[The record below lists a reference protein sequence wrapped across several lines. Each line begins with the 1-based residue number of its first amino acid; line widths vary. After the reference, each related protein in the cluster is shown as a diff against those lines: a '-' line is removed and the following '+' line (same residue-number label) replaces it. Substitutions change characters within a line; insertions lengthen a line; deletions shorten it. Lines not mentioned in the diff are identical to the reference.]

1 MGSSTAEHHCFV
13 NKAIIPEDGLSRRH
27 SGSMQDS
34 FRLWHQTELMTSFE
48 TNSFTS
54 QEKRPL
60 VLVEPNPRVKLG
72 VKKLLRVSRGQDLV
86 ESIGWLSLLWVIF
99 TFLIDGGLTGLTDLH
114 AALSAV
120 DRLSALVATDLL
132 LIQTLLIA
140 RVPWLDRLYGHDRA
154 TLTHKRL
161 GKPVLYLVIVHFLA
175 VTWSYAIADSKNV
188 VDEFLTMLSSIP
200 DLVTGTIAFVLMII
214 VVITSIKITRSRLS
228 YEAWY
233 LVHLLAYGAVMLA
246 IPHQINV
253 GTDIAGKPL
262 AQLFWITAYLFV
274 GLNILWFRLLSPIV
288 LSGLHGLRVSG
299 SVAES
304 SDATSI
310 YISGRKLKSF
320 QAKSGQ
326 FFILRLVTPGQW
338 WRAHPFSLSAAPTD
352 STLRFTV
359 GNRGDDTE
367 LMQSI
372 KAGTR
377 VILEGPYGVFTEDRR
392 TQENVVLIAA
402 GIGAPPIR
410 ALAESMAARPGDV
423 SILYRMRNKNDA
435 ALAEELAELAKQR
448 GFYFHIL
455 EGSRKSPRSWLPAG
469 EDDHLPDAERLVNLC
484 PKVAKSDVFICG
496 PAAFTQTVEKSL
508 HLAGTPANQI
518 HSEEFAW

>member
-1 MGSSTAEHHCFV
+1 M
-13 NKAIIPEDGLSRRH
+13 
-27 SGSMQDS
+27 
-34 FRLWHQTELMTSFE
+34 
-48 TNSFTS
+48 
-54 QEKRPL
+54 
-60 VLVEPNPRVKLG
+60 LVEPNPRVKLG
-72 VKKLLRVSRGQDLV
+72 KAKWLGILRGQDLV
-86 ESIGWLSLLWVIF
+86 ESIGWLSIVWVVF
-99 TFLIDGGLTGLTDLH
+99 TFLIDGGLAGFTDFQT
-114 AALSAV
+114 ALGAV
-120 DRLSALVATDLL
+120 DRLSALIATDLL

-140 RVPWLDRLYGHDRA
+140 RVPWLDKLYGHDRA

-161 GKPVLYLVIVHFLA
+161 GKPILYLVILHFIS

-188 VDEFLTMLSSIP
+188 VDEFLTMLNSIP

-262 AQLFWITAYLFV
+262 AQMFWISAYLFV

-288 LSGLHGLRVSG
+288 LSGFHGLKVSDA
-299 SVAES
+299 VAES

-310 YISGRKLKSF
+310 YVSGRKLKSF

-326 FFILRLVTPGQW
+326 FFIIRLVTPGQW

-352 STLRFTV
+352 NTLRFTV
-359 GNRGDDTE
+359 GNRGDDTA
-367 LMQSI
+367 LMQNI

-410 ALAESMAARPGDV
+410 ALAESIAARPGDV
-423 SILYRMRNKNDA
+423 SIIYRIRNKNDA
-435 ALAEELAELAKQR
+435 ALAEELAEIAKHR
-448 GFYFHIL
+448 GFYLHIL
-455 EGSRKSPRSWLPAG
+455 EGSRKSPTSWLPAG
-469 EDDHLPDAERLVNLC
+469 PDDHLVDDERLIKLC
-484 PKVAKSDVFICG
+484 PKIAKSDVYICG
-496 PAAFTQTVEKSL
+496 PAAFTKAVEKSL
-508 HLAGTPANQI
+508 HSAGTPVNQI
-518 HSEEFAW
+518 HAEEFAW

>member
-1 MGSSTAEHHCFV
+1 
-13 NKAIIPEDGLSRRH
+13 
-27 SGSMQDS
+27 
-34 FRLWHQTELMTSFE
+34 
-48 TNSFTS
+48 
-54 QEKRPL
+54 
-60 VLVEPNPRVKLG
+60 
-72 VKKLLRVSRGQDLV
+72 
-86 ESIGWLSLLWVIF
+86 VI
-99 TFLIDGGLTGLTDLH
+99 LH
-114 AALSAV
+114 FIS
-120 DRLSALVATDLL
+120 
-132 LIQTLLIA
+132 
-140 RVPWLDRLYGHDRA
+140 
-154 TLTHKRL
+154 
-161 GKPVLYLVIVHFLA
+161 
-175 VTWSYAIADSKNV
+175 VTWSYAIADSKNLL
-188 VDEFLTMLSSIP
+188 DEFLTMLNSIP

-262 AQLFWITAYLFV
+262 AQLFWISAYLFV

-288 LSGLHGLRVSG
+288 LSGLHRLKVSDA
-299 SVAES
+299 VAES
-304 SDATSI
+304 SDAASI

-326 FFILRLVTPGQW
+326 FFIIRLVTPGQW

-352 STLRFTV
+352 NTLRFTV
-359 GNRGDDTE
+359 GNRGDDTA
-367 LMQSI
+367 LMQNI

-410 ALAESMAARPGDV
+410 ALAESIAARPGDV
-423 SILYRMRNKNDA
+423 SIIYRIRNKNDA
-435 ALAEELAELAKQR
+435 ALAEELTEIAKHR
-448 GFYFHIL
+448 GFYLNIL
-455 EGSRKSPRSWLPAG
+455 EGSRKSPTSWLPAG
-469 EDDHLPDAERLVNLC
+469 PDDHLVDDERLIRLC
-484 PKVAKSDVFICG
+484 PKIAKSDVYICG
-496 PAAFTQTVEKSL
+496 PAAFTKAVEKSL
-508 HLAGTPANQI
+508 HSAGTPVNQI

>member
-1 MGSSTAEHHCFV
+1 
-13 NKAIIPEDGLSRRH
+13 
-27 SGSMQDS
+27 
-34 FRLWHQTELMTSFE
+34 
-48 TNSFTS
+48 
-54 QEKRPL
+54 

-72 VKKLLRVSRGQDLV
+72 KAKWLGVLRGQDLV
-86 ESIGWLSLLWVIF
+86 ESIGWLSIVWVVF
-99 TFLIDGGLTGLTDLH
+99 TFLIDGGLVGITDFQKVLG
-114 AALSAV
+114 AV
-120 DRLSALVATDLL
+120 DRLSALIATDLL

-140 RVPWLDRLYGHDRA
+140 RVPWLDKLYGHDRA

-161 GKPVLYLVIVHFLA
+161 GKPILYLVIAHFIS

-188 VDEFLTMLSSIP
+188 VDELLTMLNTIP

-262 AQLFWITAYLFV
+262 AQMFWISAYLFV

-288 LSGLHGLRVSG
+288 LSGFHGLKVSDA
-299 SVAES
+299 VAES

-326 FFILRLVTPGQW
+326 FFIIRLVTPGQW

-352 STLRFTV
+352 NTLRFTV
-359 GNRGDDTE
+359 GNRGDDTA
-367 LMQSI
+367 LMQNI

-410 ALAESMAARPGDV
+410 ALAESIAARPADV
-423 SILYRMRNKNDA
+423 SIIYRIRNKNDA
-435 ALAEELAELAKQR
+435 ALAEELAEIAKHR
-448 GFYFHIL
+448 GFYLHIL
-455 EGSRKSPRSWLPAG
+455 EGSRKYPTSWLPAG
-469 EDDHLPDAERLVNLC
+469 PDDHLTDDQRLISLC
-484 PKVAKSDVFICG
+484 PNVAKSDVYICG
-496 PAAFTQTVEKSL
+496 PAAFTKAVEKSL
-508 HLAGTPANQI
+508 HSAGTPVNQI
-518 HSEEFAW
+518 HAEEFAW

>member
-1 MGSSTAEHHCFV
+1 M
-13 NKAIIPEDGLSRRH
+13 
-27 SGSMQDS
+27 
-34 FRLWHQTELMTSFE
+34 
-48 TNSFTS
+48 
-54 QEKRPL
+54 
-60 VLVEPNPRVKLG
+60 LVEPNPRVKLG
-72 VKKLLRVSRGQDLV
+72 KAKWLGILRGQDLV
-86 ESIGWLSLLWVIF
+86 ESIGWLSIVWVVF
-99 TFLIDGGLTGLTDLH
+99 TFLIDGGLAGITDFQK
-114 AALSAV
+114 ALGAI
-120 DRLSALVATDLL
+120 DRLSALIATDLL

-140 RVPWLDRLYGHDRA
+140 RVPWLDKLYGHDRA

-161 GKPVLYLVIVHFLA
+161 GKPILYLVIAHFIA

-188 VDEFLTMLSSIP
+188 IDEFLTMLNTIP

-214 VVITSIKITRSRLS
+214 VVITSIKITRSKLS

-262 AQLFWITAYLFV
+262 AQMFWISAYLFV

-288 LSGLHGLRVSG
+288 LSGFHGLKVSDA
-299 SVAES
+299 VAES

-326 FFILRLVTPGQW
+326 FFIIRLVTPGQW

-352 STLRFTV
+352 NTLRFTV
-359 GNRGDDTE
+359 GNRGDDTA
-367 LMQSI
+367 LMQNI
-372 KAGTR
+372 KPGTR

-410 ALAESMAARPGDV
+410 ALAESIAARPGDV
-423 SILYRMRNKNDA
+423 SIIYRIRNKNDA
-435 ALAEELAELAKQR
+435 ALAEELTEIAKHR
-448 GFYFHIL
+448 GFYLHIL
-455 EGSRKSPRSWLPAG
+455 EGSRKSPTSWLPAG
-469 EDDHLPDAERLVNLC
+469 PDDHLVDDERLIRLC
-484 PKVAKSDVFICG
+484 PKIAKSDVYICG
-496 PAAFTQTVEKSL
+496 PAAFTKAVEKSL
-508 HLAGTPANQI
+508 HSAGTPVNQI
-518 HSEEFAW
+518 HAEEFAW

>member
-1 MGSSTAEHHCFV
+1 M
-13 NKAIIPEDGLSRRH
+13 
-27 SGSMQDS
+27 
-34 FRLWHQTELMTSFE
+34 
-48 TNSFTS
+48 
-54 QEKRPL
+54 
-60 VLVEPNPRVKLG
+60 LVEPNPRVKLG
-72 VKKLLRVSRGQDLV
+72 KAKWLGILRGQDLV
-86 ESIGWLSLLWVIF
+86 ESIGWLSIVWVVF
-99 TFLIDGGLTGLTDLH
+99 TFLIDGGLAGITDFQT
-114 AALSAV
+114 ALGAV
-120 DRLSALVATDLL
+120 DRLSALIATDLL

-140 RVPWLDRLYGHDRA
+140 RVPWLDKLYGHDRA

-161 GKPVLYLVIVHFLA
+161 GKPILYLVILHFIS

-188 VDEFLTMLSSIP
+188 VDEFLTMLNSIP

-262 AQLFWITAYLFV
+262 AQMFWISAYLFV

-288 LSGLHGLRVSG
+288 LSGFHGLKVSDA
-299 SVAES
+299 VAES

-310 YISGRKLKSF
+310 YVSGRKLKSF

-326 FFILRLVTPGQW
+326 FFIIRLVTPGQW

-352 STLRFTV
+352 NTLRFTV
-359 GNRGDDTE
+359 GNRGDDTA
-367 LMQSI
+367 LMQNI

-410 ALAESMAARPGDV
+410 ALAESIAARPGDV
-423 SILYRMRNKNDA
+423 SIIYRIRNKNDA
-435 ALAEELAELAKQR
+435 ALAEELAEIAKHR
-448 GFYFHIL
+448 GFYLHIL
-455 EGSRKSPRSWLPAG
+455 EGSRKSPTSWLPAG
-469 EDDHLPDAERLVNLC
+469 PDDHLVDDERLIKLC
-484 PKVAKSDVFICG
+484 PKIAKSDVYICG
-496 PAAFTQTVEKSL
+496 PAAFTKAVEKSL
-508 HLAGTPANQI
+508 HSAGTPVNQI
-518 HSEEFAW
+518 HAEEFAW